1 MYQPSHFVERR
12 ADVLHALIAARPLGT
27 LVRLDAAGTLQ
38 ADAIPL
44 IAEPGDGPLGVLR
57 GHVARANPLWR
68 DAGPAGVPALVV
80 FHGPQGY
87 VSPSWYPS
95 KAAHGKVVPTWNY
108 VVVQAR
114 GTLRA
119 VDDTAWLRAFVGR
132 LTDRM
137 ESGRAAAWSVDDA
150 PADYTATMLRA
161 IVGIEIELTSLE
173 GKFKLSQN
181 RDAADLDGV
190 VAGLR
195 HDGATALAD
204 AVLQGARGDAPSQMA
219 GATNTRAADADQ
231 GRRATPG

>member
-12 ADVLHALIAARPLGT
+12 VDVLHALIAAQPLGT
-27 LVRLDAAGTLQ
+27 LMRVDAAGALQ
-38 ADAIPL
+38 ADAVPL
-44 IAEPGDGPLGVLR
+44 LVEPGGGPQGTLR

-68 DAGPAGVPALVV
+68 DAAQAGGVPVLVV

-119 VDDTAWLRAFVGR
+119 VDDAAWLRDFVAR
-132 LTDRM
+132 LTARM
-137 ESGRAAAWSVDDA
+137 EAGRAAPWSIDDA
-150 PADYTATMLRA
+150 PADYAASMLRA

-181 RDAADLDGV
+181 RDAADCEGV

-195 HDGATALAD
+195 ADAARRGDAGAAALAD
-204 AVLQGARGDAPSQMA
+204 AVAAW
-219 GATNTRAADADQ
+219 RAAAE
-231 GRRATPG
+231 